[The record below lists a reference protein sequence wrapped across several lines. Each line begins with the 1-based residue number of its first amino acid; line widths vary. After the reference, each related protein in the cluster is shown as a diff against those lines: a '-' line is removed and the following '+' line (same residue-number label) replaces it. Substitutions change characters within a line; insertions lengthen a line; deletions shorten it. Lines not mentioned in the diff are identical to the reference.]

1 MATRQRPRRPWLHLP
16 RAMVAFA
23 KSWRAKAVEVVW
35 VYRENFPVVVLGF
48 RELAR
53 LVMELPSS
61 QQFWSAGLTIAVG
74 GAAACLPILAVHRKA
89 FDGVDYP

>member
-1 MATRQRPRRPWLHLP
+1 MQSDRLADKSCCQ
-16 RAMVAFA
+16 VAAADLMGDHA
-23 KSWRAKAVEVVW
+23 KKMEAVEVVW
-35 VYRENFPVVVLGF
+35 VYRENFPIVVLGF

-74 GAAACLPILAVHRKA
+74 GAAACLPILAVHHKA